1 MNFLPFTAGGRTFT
15 AAEQA
20 AAWNAYISQDSY
32 LSKHRGEYAERNGV
46 LLPMIWRLDFNV
58 AQDLFT
64 NVGGRRHALQ
74 LRADFLNLT
83 NLLNS
88 DWGVGQRLV
97 AVGGP
102 GAQPL
107 TNPSVDSQGRAAYR
121 LRVVNNQLLSKSLES
136 TTGLNDVYRIQ
147 FSLRYSFN

>member
-1 MNFLPFTAGGRTFT
+1 MPCILC
-15 AAEQA
+15 
-20 AAWNAYISQDSY
+20 
-32 LSKHRGEYAERNGV
+32 
-46 LLPMIWRLDFNV
+46 
-58 AQDLFT
+58 
-64 NVGGRRHALQ
+64 
-74 LRADFLNLT
+74 
-83 NLLNS
+83 
-88 DWGVGQRLV
+88 
-97 AVGGP
+97 GP